1 MLLIITPAGAGLLL
15 QQIPA
20 ELHVESHCAIAWL
33 KQKVIKNDLKK
44 NFIVNCRLG
53 INKTN
58 LINFGLIKSKE
69 PEITQLYASRSG
81 SFD

>member
-33 KQKVIKNDLKK
+33 TQMVNKNNLKK
-44 NFIVNCRLG
+44 HFIVNDRLG
-53 INKTN
+53 ISKTN
-58 LINFGLIKSKE
+58 LINFGLIKIISKK
-69 PEITQLYASRSG
+69 I
-81 SFD
+81 D